1 MRPAEVGRI
10 TGGTVVAGGLAVL
23 SSTGPEGDR
32 VATTV
37 VLCVL
42 STGVAACVAGY
53 RVHVLHIRRDIEARE
68 ARGQS
73 FLRRVD
79 PPPTAVRRPACPAP
93 RRGRGPRR
101 SVVHCGRGRRRYR

>member
-1 MRPAEVGRI
+1 MRAAEVRRI

-68 ARGQS
+68 ARGES
-73 FLRRVD
+73 LLRRVD
-79 PPPTAVRRPACPAP
+79 PPPGTPRRAVCPAP
-93 RRGRGPRR
+93 QRGRRR
-101 SVVHCGRGRRRYR
+101 PVVRCGRGRRRYR

>member
-1 MRPAEVGRI
+1 MRPGEVGRI

-23 SSTGPEGDR
+23 GSTGPEGDR

-53 RVHVLHIRRDIEARE
+53 RMHVLHIRRDIEARE
-68 ARGQS
+68 ARGES
-73 FLRRVD
+73 LLRRVE
-79 PPPTAVRRPACPAP
+79 PPPRRAVCPAP
-93 RRGRGPRR
+93 QRGPRR
-101 SVVHCGRGRRRYR
+101 AVVRCGRGRRRYR

>member
-1 MRPAEVGRI
+1 VRPAEVRRI
-10 TGGTVVAGGLAVL
+10 TGGTVLAGGLAVL
-23 SSTGPEGDR
+23 SGTGPEGDR

-68 ARGQS
+68 ARGVS
-73 FLRRVD
+73 LLRQVEPR
-79 PPPTAVRRPACPAP
+79 PRRAVCPAP
-93 RRGRGPRR
+93 QRSRGRRR
-101 SVVHCGRGRRRYR
+101 PVVRCERGRRRYR